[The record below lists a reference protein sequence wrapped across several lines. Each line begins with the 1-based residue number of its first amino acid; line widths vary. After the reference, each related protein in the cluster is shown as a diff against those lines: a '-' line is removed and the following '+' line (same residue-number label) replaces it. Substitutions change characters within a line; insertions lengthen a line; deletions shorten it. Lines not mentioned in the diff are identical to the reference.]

1 MSSVEHYRQAAT
13 RANTQRSYRAAI
25 EHFEVA
31 WGGFLPATA
40 DSIARYLA
48 DHAQSLALNTL
59 KLRLAALARWHQEQ
73 GFPDPTK
80 APLVRQVLKGIR
92 ECHPTQEKRAKPLQ
106 LEALRTLVEW
116 LTTQADDPQQRLRAT
131 RDRAMVLLGFWRG
144 FRSEE
149 LTRLQVEQ
157 IQVFPGEGLILYLPR
172 SKTDRASRG
181 REFRV
186 PALSQLCPVAAYQDW
201 LDLSG
206 LTAGP
211 AFRSI
216 DRWNHVAASAL
227 NPQSI
232 VPLLRSILTA
242 ADVVDA
248 HQYSSHSLRRGFA
261 SWAGSNGWDV
271 QALMEYVG
279 WKDIK
284 SAMRY
289 IERGEFARGQI
300 EAALPRYKEDDE
312 EDSENSIPLLSRAL
326 CRFWTEDP

>member
-40 DSIARYLA
+40 DSITRYLA
-48 DHAQSLALNTL
+48 DHAQTLALNTL

-80 APLVRQVLKGIR
+80 APIVRQVLKGIR
-92 ECHPTQEKRAKPLQ
+92 ECHPAQEKRAKPLQ
-106 LEALRTLVEW
+106 LEPLRQLVEW
-116 LTTQADDPQQRLRAT
+116 LTTQAADPHQRLRAT
-131 RDRAMVLLGFWRG
+131 RDRTLVLLGFWRG
-144 FRSEE
+144 FRSDE

-157 IQVFPGEGLILYLPR
+157 VRVFSGEGLILFLPR
-172 SKTDRASRG
+172 SKTDRTSQG
-181 REFRV
+181 REYRV
-186 PALSQLCPVAAYQDW
+186 PALNQLCPVAAYQDW
-201 LDLSG
+201 LALSG
-206 LTAGP
+206 LTEGAV
-211 AFRSI
+211 FRSI
-216 DRWNHVAASAL
+216 DRWGHLSVSAL

-232 VPLLRSILTA
+232 VPLLRSLLA
-242 ADVVDA
+242 SAGVPDA

-289 IERGEFARGQI
+289 IERADPFARGRV
-300 EAALPRYKEDDE
+300 EAALPPSHGGE
-312 EDSENSIPLLSRAL
+312 
-326 CRFWTEDP
+326 

>member
-13 RANTQRSYRAAI
+13 RANTRRSYQAAI

-48 DHAQSLALNTL
+48 DHAQTLALNTL

-92 ECHPTQEKRAKPLQ
+92 ECHPALEKRANPLQ
-106 LEALRTLVEW
+106 LDALRALVEW
-116 LTTQADDPQQRLRAT
+116 LTRQEANPQQRLRAT
-131 RDRAMVLLGFWRG
+131 RDRALVLLGFWRG
-144 FRSEE
+144 FRGDE
-149 LTRLQVEQ
+149 LTRLRVEQ
-157 IQVFPGEGLILYLPR
+157 IQVFPGEGLVLYLPR
-172 SKTDRASRG
+172 SKTDRSSQG
-181 REFRV
+181 REYRV
-186 PALSQLCPVAAYQDW
+186 PALNQLCPVAAYQDW
-201 LDLSG
+201 QTLSG
-206 LTAGP
+206 LTDGP
-211 AFRSI
+211 VFRGI
-216 DRWNHVAASAL
+216 DRWGHLAESAL

-232 VPLLRSILTA
+232 VPLLRALLTS
-242 ADVVDA
+242 ADVADA
-248 HQYSSHSLRRGFA
+248 HQYTCHSLRRGFA

-284 SAMRY
+284 SALRY
-289 IERGEFARGQI
+289 IERADPFARGRI
-300 EAALPRYKEDDE
+300 EAALPPASGGE
-312 EDSENSIPLLSRAL
+312 
-326 CRFWTEDP
+326 